1 MRVFKLTSDDWH
13 PSYKLNGH
21 HKGVK
26 GPQMVEVSHLKL
38 TNGEYRVC
46 VWGADDCGMDFDTKS
61 GNKALR
67 TFLTVISWDDVTMS
81 GLKELG
87 FIPA

>member
-1 MRVFKLTSDDWH
+1 MKVFKLTSDDWY
-13 PSYKLNGH
+13 PSYKLGGY
-21 HKGVK
+21 HKGRK
-26 GPQMVEVSHLKL
+26 APQLVEVSHFKL
-38 TNGEYRVC
+38 TNGQYRVC
-46 VWGADDCGMDFDTKS
+46 VWGADDTGMDFDTNS

-67 TFLTVISWDDVTMS
+67 IFLTVISWDDVTMS

>member
-1 MRVFKLTSDDWH
+1 MRVFKLTSDDWC
-13 PSYKLNGH
+13 PAYKIAGY

-26 GPQMVEVSHLKL
+26 GPKLVEVSHFKL

-61 GNKALR
+61 GAKALR
-67 TFLTVISWDDVTMS
+67 IFLNVISWDDVTKAA
-81 GLKELG
+81 LKEVG